1 MLKLIASGTTFV
13 IEEQVMTQTR
23 KLLRNALDS
32 ITNEKEFS
40 GQSKKILSVIF
51 LLVSFLLSFQSIA
64 GTRLFFFPKDISIS
78 PDLLSATIAL
88 ALIIPLYGR
97 GILKW
102 SPSIHGLIMFVLLLA
117 VFSSISKLAYAGGD
131 DVSLYLIAI
140 AVALSWLGVRAIS
153 GMVWVLVF
161 LASVYSATTISAG
174 MGITGFVFILTSFLG
189 LLMHTNLSPAGI
201 VSEMAAE
208 YSGFTKTVSEDIV
221 KTREKFNDET

>member
-1 MLKLIASGTTFV
+1 MK
-13 IEEQVMTQTR
+13 QT
-23 KLLRNALDS
+23 KTLLRNALDAV
-32 ITNEKEFS
+32 TNEKEFS
-40 GQSKKILSVIF
+40 GQSKKILSIVF
-51 LLVSFLLSFQSIA
+51 LLVSCLLSFQSIT
-64 GTRLFFFPKDISIS
+64 GTRLFFFPKDISIA

-140 AVALSWLGVRAIS
+140 AVALSWLGVRAIA

-161 LASVYSATTISAG
+161 LASVYSATMISKD
-174 MGITGFVFILTSFLG
+174 MGITGFIFILTSFLG
-189 LLMHTNLSPAGI
+189 LLMHTSLSPAGI
-201 VSEMAAE
+201 VTEMSAE
-208 YSGFTKTVSEDIV
+208 YSGFTMKVQKTVNEDI
-221 KTREKFNDET
+221 KRTRKKFSGDK

>member
-1 MLKLIASGTTFV
+1 MK
-13 IEEQVMTQTR
+13 QT
-23 KLLRNALDS
+23 KTLLRNALDAV
-32 ITNEKEFS
+32 TNEKEFS
-40 GQSKKILSVIF
+40 GQSKKILSIVF
-51 LLVSFLLSFQSIA
+51 LLVSCLLSFQSIA
-64 GTRLFFFPKDISIS
+64 GTRFFFFPKDISIA

-140 AVALSWLGVRAIS
+140 AVALSWLDVRAIA

-161 LASVYSATTISAG
+161 LASVYSATMISVG
-174 MGITGFVFILTSFLG
+174 MGITGFIFILTSFLG
-189 LLMHTNLSPAGI
+189 LLMHTSLSPAGI
-201 VSEMAAE
+201 VTEMSAE
-208 YSGFTKTVSEDIV
+208 YSGFTMKVQKTVNEDI
-221 KTREKFNDET
+221 KRTKKKFSGDK

>member
-1 MLKLIASGTTFV
+1 M
-13 IEEQVMTQTR
+13 
-23 KLLRNALDS
+23 
-32 ITNEKEFS
+32 
-40 GQSKKILSVIF
+40 
-51 LLVSFLLSFQSIA
+51 
-64 GTRLFFFPKDISIS
+64 
-78 PDLLSATIAL
+78 SATIAL

-140 AVALSWLGVRAIS
+140 AVALSWLGVRAVAGI
-153 GMVWVLVF
+153 VWVLVF

-208 YSGFTKTVSEDIV
+208 YSGFTKIVSEDIV